1 MIGKTISHY
10 KILEKLGGGGMGV
23 VYKAQDTKLDR
34 FVALKFLPPHISAD
48 EDEKKRF
55 IQEAKAAS
63 ALDHQ
68 NICTIHEIDET
79 EDGQLFICMAYYEG
93 ETLKGKI
100 DRGPLKIDEAVDTA
114 IQIAKGLIKAHNS
127 GITHRD
133 IKPANVM
140 VTNNREDKIV
150 DFGLAKHTGK
160 TSLTGDGIAIGTAA
174 YMSPEQ
180 AKGEKIDH
188 RTDIWSL
195 GVVLYQM
202 ITGALPFQGEYEQA
216 IIYSILNEEP
226 RPTTELRAG
235 VSAKLGRIVEKALAK
250 DTAERYQHVDEMLV
264 DLCSYQADPESESF
278 EASFAKRKPALSIA
292 VLPFADMSPEKDQE
306 YFCDGMAEELINT
319 LTRVEGLRVTSRTSA
334 FQFKGQAQDIRDI
347 AEQLNVAT
355 VLEGSVRKSGDK
367 LRITAQ
373 LVKASEGFQ
382 LWSERF
388 ERDVKDI
395 FAVQDEISEAIVNTL
410 KSKLVD
416 AARVTALRRYT
427 ENLEAY
433 NLYLQGRYYWAKRT
447 EEDLNKGIEFF
458 NQAIDIDPDYALAYS
473 GLADSHI
480 MLGTYGALAPKKTMP
495 KAEKAA
501 LNALRIDE
509 SLAEAHASLGCFR
522 AIYNWDWSTAEQ
534 DFRRAIEL
542 NPSYATAHHWYSIN
556 CLAPQK
562 RFDDAFA
569 HMKRARDLD
578 PLSHFINASM
588 GLLHYFSG
596 QYDLAIENYQ
606 KTIDMEPN
614 FGVAHFFQGQA
625 YLKQAKYREA
635 ITAFVEAIALHGDS
649 TNMLANLTNAY
660 AVMGKNDGAR
670 KRLSQLLDMAKDR
683 YVSEYD
689 VAIIHASFGEHDK
702 AFEWLEMARS
712 ERSYLLIYLNVDP
725 MMQNL
730 RPDPRF
736 AGQLEQIGLS

>member
-1 MIGKTISHY
+1 
-10 KILEKLGGGGMGV
+10 
-23 VYKAQDTKLDR
+23 
-34 FVALKFLPPHISAD
+34 
-48 EDEKKRF
+48 
-55 IQEAKAAS
+55 
-63 ALDHQ
+63 
-68 NICTIHEIDET
+68 
-79 EDGQLFICMAYYEG
+79 
-93 ETLKGKI
+93 
-100 DRGPLKIDEAVDTA
+100 
-114 IQIAKGLIKAHNS
+114 
-127 GITHRD
+127 
-133 IKPANVM
+133 
-140 VTNNREDKIV
+140 
-150 DFGLAKHTGK
+150 
-160 TSLTGDGIAIGTAA
+160 
-174 YMSPEQ
+174 
-180 AKGEKIDH
+180 
-188 RTDIWSL
+188 
-195 GVVLYQM
+195 
-202 ITGALPFQGEYEQA
+202 
-216 IIYSILNEEP
+216 
-226 RPTTELRAG
+226 
-235 VSAKLGRIVEKALAK
+235 
-250 DTAERYQHVDEMLV
+250 
-264 DLCSYQADPESESF
+264 
-278 EASFAKRKPALSIA
+278 
-292 VLPFADMSPEKDQE
+292 MSPEKDQE

-355 VLEGSVRKSGDK
+355 VLEGSVRKSGDT

-382 LWSERF
+382 LWSARF

-542 NPSYATAHHWYSIN
+542 NPSYATAHHWYAIN
-556 CLAPQK
+556 CLAPQQ
-562 RFDDAFA
+562 RFDEAFA

-596 QYDLAIENYQ
+596 QYDLAVENYQ

-660 AVMGKNDGAR
+660 AVMGKSDGAR
-670 KRLSQLLDMAKDR
+670 KRLSQLLDMAKER

-689 VAIIHASFGEHDK
+689 VAIIHASFGEYDK
-702 AFEWLEMARS
+702 AFEWLEMACS

>member
-1 MIGKTISHY
+1 
-10 KILEKLGGGGMGV
+10 
-23 VYKAQDTKLDR
+23 
-34 FVALKFLPPHISAD
+34 
-48 EDEKKRF
+48 
-55 IQEAKAAS
+55 
-63 ALDHQ
+63 
-68 NICTIHEIDET
+68 
-79 EDGQLFICMAYYEG
+79 
-93 ETLKGKI
+93 
-100 DRGPLKIDEAVDTA
+100 
-114 IQIAKGLIKAHNS
+114 
-127 GITHRD
+127 
-133 IKPANVM
+133 
-140 VTNNREDKIV
+140 
-150 DFGLAKHTGK
+150 
-160 TSLTGDGIAIGTAA
+160 
-174 YMSPEQ
+174 
-180 AKGEKIDH
+180 
-188 RTDIWSL
+188 
-195 GVVLYQM
+195 
-202 ITGALPFQGEYEQA
+202 
-216 IIYSILNEEP
+216 
-226 RPTTELRAG
+226 
-235 VSAKLGRIVEKALAK
+235 
-250 DTAERYQHVDEMLV
+250 
-264 DLCSYQADPESESF
+264 
-278 EASFAKRKPALSIA
+278 SFAKRKPALSIA

-388 ERDVKDI
+388 ERDVKDV

-542 NPSYATAHHWYSIN
+542 NPSYATAHHWYAIN
-556 CLAPQK
+556 CLVPQK
-562 RFDDAFA
+562 RFDEAFA